1 MHSQETSH
9 RNVIGFK
16 APADLIA
23 RTEAAA
29 KAEGVSMAAI
39 ARRALMRDLERRTE
53 VQTETAA

>member
-1 MHSQETSH
+1 MQETNH
-9 RNVIGFK
+9 RNIIGFK

-39 ARRALMRDLERRTE
+39 ARRALMRDLERRAGARTE
-53 VQTETAA
+53 DAAA